1 MFLVIGDELPQAVVG
16 ALDLVEGAKTTS
28 PVLWYVG
35 FIEKELLPVLPAA
48 RMG

>member
-1 MFLVIGDELPQAVVG
+1 MLATGVKKNRCVP
-16 ALDLVEGAKTTS
+16 
-28 PVLWYVG
+28 WYVG